1 MNTGSIATIVETIRS
16 AATSVLEAIDAPDHT
31 ELRDGLEH
39 LRETITEARRIGT
52 PEGDIEKALD
62 DVRQLHPDVAE
73 TWSEILEQ
81 LEVSV
86 WLQDPDGER
95 VRGDTEIIDRIIWE
109 NWNDD
114 EILEETVQQLRDDL
128 EANWEVVDVVSDLSA
143 SPPSKDEDKPTTHR
157 IECHHVIS
165 GTETKGWVHTHGMD
179 QFGLPELE
187 IRNVPA
193 FLAGN
198 AAAILRTVCD
208 YMIDSGKKVALA
220 ETMAI
225 SDQSV
230 VEFQKAEP
238 MVGQENHYDT
248 ERWQIVE
255 AECRCCDCGAG

>member
-1 MNTGSIATIVETIRS
+1 MNTGSIATSVETIRS

-39 LRETITEARRIGT
+39 LRDTITEARRIGT
-52 PEGDIEKALD
+52 PEGDIEKALN

-95 VRGDTEIIDRIIWE
+95 VRGDSEIIDRIIWE
-109 NWNDD
+109 NWDDD
-114 EILEETVQQLRDDL
+114 EILEEAVQQLRDDL
-128 EANWEVVDVVSDLSA
+128 EANWEVVGVVSESSA
-143 SPPSKDEDKPTTHR
+143 SPLRKDEDKPTAHR

-193 FLAGN
+193 FLAVH

-230 VEFQKAEP
+230 VRFEKAEP

-255 AECRCCDCGAG
+255 AECRCSDCGAG